1 VCAIAGHGTR
11 LGNAVLIGRGLSSMY
26 NGCTHGS
33 SERFSVREEGEMDW
47 IKVLPQDALPH
58 GQRRVVQVKGRA
70 VLLLH
75 HQAQIY
81 AVDDTCPHM
90 GASLEEGEITEDASI
105 VCPRHHS
112 AFDLRTG
119 EAREWTP
126 WPPGVGR
133 LLGSVSREKA
143 LAVYPTRV
151 DEDGIWVGVEE
162 GG

>member
-1 VCAIAGHGTR
+1 
-11 LGNAVLIGRGLSSMY
+11 MY

-33 SERFSVREEGEMDW
+33 SERSFVREEGEMDW
-47 IKVLPQDALPH
+47 IKVLPQDELPD
-58 GQRRVVQVKGRA
+58 GQRRVVQVKGHP
-70 VLLLH
+70 VLLLR
-75 HQAQIY
+75 HQGQIY

-90 GASLEEGEITEDASI
+90 GASLEEGEITEDGAI

-119 EAREWTP
+119 EVKEWTP

-143 LAVYPTRV
+143 LAVYPTRA

-162 GG
+162 GR